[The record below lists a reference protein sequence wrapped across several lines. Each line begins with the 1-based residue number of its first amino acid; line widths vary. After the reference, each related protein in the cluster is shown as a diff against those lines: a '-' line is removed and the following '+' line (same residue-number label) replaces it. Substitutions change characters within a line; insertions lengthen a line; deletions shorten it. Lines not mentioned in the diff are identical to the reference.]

1 MCMKSFII
9 FKHLS
14 SILFLT
20 IIILSSSPPQ
30 TNACVAQHLLMR
42 HFWQTAEVESHLKEL
57 LSSPDWPVVESAIQ
71 AGVERANSR
80 AVSNVA
86 NIKKWTVLPREFSV
100 DGGELGPSLK
110 LKRFH
115 VVDMYRDTIENMY
128 GDEE

>member
-1 MCMKSFII
+1 MDR
-9 FKHLS
+9 
-14 SILFLT
+14 IL
-20 IIILSSSPPQ
+20 
-30 TNACVAQHLLMR
+30 A
-42 HFWQTAEVESHLKEL
+42 
-57 LSSPDWPVVESAIQ
+57 Q

-128 GDEE
+128 GAEE

>member
-1 MCMKSFII
+1 M
-9 FKHLS
+9 
-14 SILFLT
+14 
-20 IIILSSSPPQ
+20 Q
-30 TNACVAQHLLMR
+30 D
-42 HFWQTAEVESHLKEL
+42 L
-57 LSSPDWPVVESAIQ
+57 LSSPDWPVVEAAIQ

-115 VVDMYRDTIENMY
+115 VVDMYRDKIESMY
-128 GDEE
+128 GAEE